1 MKRFNLYLL
10 IILAVA
16 MVFTAATADAGSRLM
31 FSHHRPAGSPLDID
45 VKTIASRIEKE
56 TQGRVAFDVFP
67 AAQLGDYSVVHE
79 RIVIGDVACQ
89 MSPLSMQSD
98 KQFGIAWF
106 PYLVINM
113 DEARTLYGKNGV
125 VREMISNR
133 LKKQGLVLISTWPAG
148 IGGVCVAKEPK
159 NINDPSKALKGL
171 KIRVMA
177 NKVNEYVFGDVLGA
191 IPTSMAWGE
200 LFTAMQTGVVDGL
213 QGSASAEGAYSQFRD
228 VTKYYLAYND
238 HYESFFFTMNEEIW
252 NGISKKDQAIILK
265 ICDEEE
271 AKRWTQAPK
280 DEAVYR
286 KKLADAGVKI
296 IVYKDADLSKVRDRV
311 AKECWP
317 KVYNEVPKEVLDKAL
332 DALKKAK

>member
-1 MKRFNLYLL
+1 MKRFSLCLL
-10 IILAVA
+10 IMLTLA
-16 MVFTAATADAGSRLM
+16 MVFSAAAGDAAPRLM

-67 AAQLGDYSVVHE
+67 AGQLGDYSVVHE
-79 RIVIGDVACQ
+79 RIAIGDVACQ
-89 MSPLSMQSD
+89 MAPLAMQTD

-125 VREMISNR
+125 VREMINDR

-159 NINDPSKALKGL
+159 NINDPSKALNGF

-238 HYESFFFTMNEEIW
+238 HYESFFLSMNEEIW

-265 ICDEEE
+265 VCDEEE
-271 AKRWTQAPK
+271 AKRWVQAPK
-280 DEAVYR
+280 DEAIYR
-286 KKLADAGVKI
+286 KKLADAGVKT
-296 IVYKDADLSKVRDRV
+296 IVYKDEDLSKIRDRV

-317 KVYNEVPKEVLDKAL
+317 KVYNEVPKEMLDKAL
-332 DALKKAK
+332 NALKKAK

>member
-1 MKRFNLYLL
+1 MKRFSLYFM
-10 IILAVA
+10 IILSLIVVFSAVE
-16 MVFTAATADAGSRLM
+16 ADAKSKLM

-45 VKTIASRIEKE
+45 VKAIASRIEKE
-56 TQGRVAFDVFP
+56 TEGRVAFDVFP
-67 AAQLGDYSVVHE
+67 AGQLGDYSVVHE
-79 RIVIGDVACQ
+79 RIAIGDVACQ
-89 MSPLSMQSD
+89 MAPLAMQTD

-113 DEARTLYGKNGV
+113 DEARVLYGKNGV
-125 VREMISNR
+125 VREMINDR
-133 LKKQGLVLISTWPAG
+133 LKKQGLILISTWPAG
-148 IGGVCVAKEPK
+148 IGGVCVAKEPQSS
-159 NINDPSKALKGL
+159 DPSLALKGF

-177 NKVNEYVFGDVLGA
+177 NKVNEYVFGDVLNA

-238 HYESFFFTMNEEIW
+238 HYESFFLSMNEDIW
-252 NGISKKDQAIILK
+252 NGISKKDQTTILK

-271 AKRWTQAPK
+271 AKRWEQAPK

-286 KKLADAGVKI
+286 KKLADAGVKTE
-296 IVYKDADLSKVRDRV
+296 VYKDEDLAKIRDEV
-311 AKECWP
+311 AKKCWP
-317 KVYNEVPKEVLDKAL
+317 RIYNEVPKEMLDRAL
-332 DALKKAK
+332 DALKKNK